1 MRLLNSCFNRRSL
14 SGILVGHLD
23 FQIEMNCLALYGSN
37 CSANGKN
44 TMPEKDQINPLS
56 PAIKSISQL
65 LKEDDVEGMIIGG
78 LAASLLGRP
87 RFTNDIDLVVLDLDD
102 RLPEFFEKIKK
113 FGIEP
118 RIEDA
123 EDFARKSRVL
133 LMRHKESGINIDIS
147 MGLLPFERESVSR
160 KKIES
165 AFGLEV
171 PLPLPEDLIIF
182 KAISRRPKDIE
193 DIKAIIA
200 RHSDLDKGHILSV
213 IHEFSDIL
221 ESEDIYDN
229 LKKLLK

>member
-1 MRLLNSCFNRRSL
+1 MRLSNSCFNRRSL
-14 SGILVGHLD
+14 SGRLDDHLD
-23 FQIEMNCLALYGSN
+23 SQTKMRYLTNYGPN

-44 TMPEKDQINPLS
+44 TMPEKGQVNPLS
-56 PAIKSISQL
+56 PAIKSISKL
-65 LKEDDVEGMIIGG
+65 LKEDDVKGMIIGG
-78 LAASLLGRP
+78 VAASLLGKP
-87 RFTNDIDLVVLDLDD
+87 RFTNDIDIVVLDLDN
-102 RLPEFFEKIKK
+102 RLPEFFEKLKK

-123 EDFARKSRVL
+123 KDFARKSRVL

-147 MGLLPFERESVSR
+147 MGLLPFEREAVGR

-182 KAISRRPKDIE
+182 KAISRRPKDME

-200 RHSDLDKGHILSV
+200 RYADLDKGRILSV
-213 IHEFSDIL
+213 IQEFAALL

-229 LKKLLK
+229 IKELLK